1 MKEYKSKIVRFHEPG
16 GPEVLKL
23 DDIII
28 TKLQPHDVLVN
39 VKAVGINRIDTLF
52 RMGVVMPPKYPSKIG
67 YEGSGIIVTVGDQVK
82 NFKTGDEVSIL
93 PAFSNDDYG
102 TYGELV
108 LMPEYA
114 LQPKSKQLSF
124 EEAASL
130 WTSYF
135 VAYGM
140 IVDQGKLQSGQ
151 YVIINAASSSVGLA
165 AIQITNMLGGIP
177 IALTTSEN
185 KIERLMEYG
194 AKHVIVTKEENIPHQ
209 VMKITEN
216 KGAHL
221 ILDAVGGAQFN
232 DLIQS
237 SSQRGII
244 FAYGVLSNDQKG
256 VYDASIVAFNMLT
269 IIGYNSEDLVADPQK
284 RAEAIAFITEGVNN
298 GALKPIVSK
307 TFNLIDVQE
316 AHKYMESNQQF
327 GKVVLVN

>member
-1 MKEYKSKIVRFHEPG
+1 MKEYKSKIIQFHKPG
-16 GPEVLKL
+16 GPDVLKS
-23 DDIII
+23 DEIII
-28 TKLQPHDVLVN
+28 DKLQPHEVLVN
-39 VKAVGINRIDTLF
+39 VKAAGINRIDTLF

-82 NFKTGDEVSIL
+82 NLKEGDEVSII

-102 TYGELV
+102 TYGEMV

-140 IVDQGKLQSGQ
+140 IVDQGKLQNGQ

-185 KIERLMEYG
+185 KKERLIEYG
-194 AKHVIVTKEENIPHQ
+194 AKHVIVTKEENIPNQ

-216 KGAHL
+216 KGAHI

-232 DLIQS
+232 DLLQS
-237 SSQRGII
+237 SAQRGII
-244 FAYGVLSNDQKG
+244 FAYGVLSNGQKG
-256 VYDASIVAFNMLT
+256 EYDASTVAFNMLT
-269 IIGYNSEDLVADPQK
+269 IIGYNSEDLVSDSNK
-284 RAEAIAFITEGVNN
+284 RAKAIDFITEGVNK
-298 GALKPIVSK
+298 GDLKPIVSK
-307 TFNLIDVQE
+307 TFKLEDVQE
-316 AHKYMESNQQF
+316 AHQYMESNQQF